1 MYNPADPL
9 KVTRLNIFNFQ
20 ISQTIRQSNESRKFA
35 YTTLDPEN
43 IPNSIEI

>member
-9 KVTRLNIFNFQ
+9 KVTRLNFQ

-35 YTTLDPEN
+35 YTALDPEN